1 MAGHSGKTDGRQ
13 SRWDE
18 HNEARR
24 TAVLDA
30 AIAAIEAAPEG
41 AEVPVADIA
50 ARAGLSRTVL
60 YRHFD
65 DRADLDKAIRGRIFE
80 HLQGVLLPRVT
91 LDGTPVE
98 IIQRIVGAYVDWATA
113 HPRLHH
119 VVHQQPLGL
128 PGSPTDQAIG
138 QLARQIRDLIV
149 LGTTVLAFEA
159 DDDVQAALD
168 PLVFGFI
175 GMVMAAVHRWLGRAD
190 PAPAAEAFTGL
201 LSEAIWMQ
209 IHGMAAA
216 RGLELDADV
225 PIEQLLAG
233 ALESPESEPALES
246 TETP

>member
-1 MAGHSGKTDGRQ
+1 MAGHNGKTDGRQ

-18 HNEARR
+18 HNETRR
-24 TAVLDA
+24 IAILDA
-30 AIAAIEAAPEG
+30 AIEAIEAADEG
-41 AEVPVADIA
+41 ADVPVADIA

-65 DRADLDKAIRGRIFE
+65 DRADLDRAIRGRIFD
-80 HLQGVLLPRVT
+80 HLQEVLLPRVV

-98 IIQRIVGAYVDWATA
+98 IITRIVGGYVDWASA
-113 HPRLHH
+113 HPHLHR

-138 QLARQIRDLIV
+138 QLARQIRDLIAMATSS
-149 LGTTVLAFEA
+149 LGFQA

-175 GMVMAAVHRWLGRAD
+175 GMVMAAVHRWLGRPE
-190 PAPAAEAFTGL
+190 PAPDAAAFSGL

-216 RGLELDADV
+216 RGLELPADV
-225 PIEQLLAG
+225 PVEQLFTG
-233 ALESPESEPALES
+233 TLEAQ
-246 TETP
+246 